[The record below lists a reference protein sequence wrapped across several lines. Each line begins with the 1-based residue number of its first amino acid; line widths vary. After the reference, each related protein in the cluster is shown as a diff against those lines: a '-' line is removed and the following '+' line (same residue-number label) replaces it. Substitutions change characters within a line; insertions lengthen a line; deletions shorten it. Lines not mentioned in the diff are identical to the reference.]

1 MRRVAVITG
10 GTRGIG
16 WACAQAFA
24 RGGWT
29 ALLLWCS
36 RAKTARERVE
46 ALRAEGLDAEA
57 FRCDVSDAAEVARVF
72 GEIEA
77 RWRRVD
83 ALVNC
88 AGIAHIAL
96 FQDTDEDAWRRV
108 MGVNLD
114 GAYRCA
120 RAVLPGMIRR
130 KSGSIIQIGSMWG
143 EVGASCEVAYSAA
156 KAGLIGLTKALAKE
170 VGPSGVRVNCV
181 SPGVIDTE
189 MNAELT
195 PETLRELAEETPL
208 GRIGKPE
215 DVARTVLFLAE
226 EDSAFITGQVIGV
239 SGGLVV

>member
-1 MRRVAVITG
+1 
-10 GTRGIG
+10 
-16 WACAQAFA
+16 
-24 RGGWT
+24 
-29 ALLLWCS
+29 
-36 RAKTARERVE
+36 
-46 ALRAEGLDAEA
+46 
-57 FRCDVSDAAEVARVF
+57 
-72 GEIEA
+72 
-77 RWRRVD
+77 
-83 ALVNC
+83 
-88 AGIAHIAL
+88 
-96 FQDTDEDAWRRV
+96 
-108 MGVNLD
+108 
-114 GAYRCA
+114 
-120 RAVLPGMIRR
+120 
-130 KSGSIIQIGSMWG
+130 MWG
-143 EVGASCEVAYSAA
+143 EGGASCEVAYSAA